1 MVSSSAMM
9 GLTESL
15 MKECSADSKGG
26 LIMSAVVTFGE
37 IMGRVSTEGYY
48 TLRQSLPGAVTFC
61 FAGAEANVA
70 ASIALLGGNARFVTA
85 LPCNDLSEACIGN
98 LRNVGIDTS
107 FILKRDSGRL
117 GLYFVQN
124 GADQR
129 PGKVIYDREGS
140 SFSSTKGSAY
150 DWDRI
155 FEGAT
160 TLHVSGI
167 TPAVSRIAAEAQ
179 LLCMRKAKEHG
190 LKVSFDCNFRSKLW
204 NWEPGTRKEELAG
217 RVIREMMPYVDIL
230 FAARIDA
237 ETLLDV
243 HPGCPESY
251 SRIDEQP
258 YVAEAINRRYPSV
271 KMLLTTMRQ
280 SISATYNKWGAAL
293 YDLSNGLQYV
303 SPCIDGKYEPYDIT
317 AIVDRIGA
325 GDSFAAG
332 ILYALD
338 DSELCQDLQS
348 VVDFATAS
356 SCLCHTIMQ
365 DINYVSR
372 EDVITL
378 MKSGGHSTVFR

>member
-1 MVSSSAMM
+1 MRWL
-9 GLTESL
+9 LT
-15 MKECSADSKGG
+15 
-26 LIMSAVVTFGE
+26 
-37 IMGRVSTEGYY
+37 YY
-48 TLRQSLPGAVTFC
+48 TTVCGVGVIVPLDKNLPSDELKNLIRRSGAKALVFSQ
-61 FAGAEANVA
+61 GSEK
-70 ASIALLGGNARFVTA
+70 SIAGVYEEKY
-85 LPCNDLSEACIGN
+85 DVEH
-98 LRNVGIDTS
+98 
-107 FILKRDSGRL
+107 FI
-117 GLYFVQN
+117 
-124 GADQR
+124 
-129 PGKVIYDREGS
+129 
-140 SFSSTKGSAY
+140 
-150 DWDRI
+150 
-155 FEGAT
+155 
-160 TLHVSGI
+160 
-167 TPAVSRIAAEAQ
+167 
-179 LLCMRKAKEHG
+179 CMKKAKERG
-190 LKVSFDCNFRSKLW
+190 LLISFDCNFRSKLW
-204 NWEPGTRKEELAG
+204 NWEPGTKKEELAG

-303 SPCIDGKYEPYDIT
+303 SPCIDGKYVPYDIT

-338 DSELCQDLQS
+338 DSELGQDLQS

-378 MKSGGHSTVFR
+378 MKSGGHSTVSR